1 MQHTG
6 PVVVSQLL
14 LGMWNLPGP
23 EIEPMPPALA
33 GGFLS
38 TVPLGRSPNI
48 PHFIMSLLQILTMI
62 SFFLLIDIHKFITL
76 KIFSDD

>member
-1 MQHTG
+1 M
-6 PVVVSQLL
+6 
-14 LGMWNLPGP
+14 
-23 EIEPMPPALA
+23 EPMSPALA
-33 GGFLS
+33 GRFLS

-62 SFFLLIDIHKFITL
+62 SLFLLVDIHKFITS